1 MSILN
6 VEFKASTN
14 NLSALETLLQQNNPL
29 FIGEDHQVDTYFNV
43 QSGRLKLREGNIENA
58 LIHYKRE
65 NVSGAKS
72 SHVLLYQHQPDKA
85 LKEIPVASQLKTF
98 NNGEELMEY
107 LVENS
112 GQLPDVLFL
121 DLSMPRKT
129 GFECLAEIKENEKL
143 KALTVIMF
151 TTSFT
156 RGLDLEENLKATL
169 NAMGASDYIRKPSD
183 FNELKQIIEKTLD
196 ELIAKRAN
204 R

>member
-1 MSILN
+1 MANQQGTPLNILLADDDIDDRS
-6 VEFKASTN
+6 F
-14 NLSALETLLQQNNPL
+14 
-29 FIGEDHQVDTYFNV
+29 F
-43 QSGRLKLREGNIENA
+43 
-58 LIHYKRE
+58 
-65 NVSGAKS
+65 
-72 SHVLLYQHQPDKA
+72 DKA

>member
-1 MSILN
+1 MMANQQGTPLNILLADDDIDDRS
-6 VEFKASTN
+6 F
-14 NLSALETLLQQNNPL
+14 
-29 FIGEDHQVDTYFNV
+29 F
-43 QSGRLKLREGNIENA
+43 
-58 LIHYKRE
+58 
-65 NVSGAKS
+65 
-72 SHVLLYQHQPDKA
+72 DKA

-143 KALTVIMF
+143 KALSVIMF

-183 FNELKQIIEKTLD
+183 FNELKQIIEKTLN
-196 ELIAKRAN
+196 ELIAKRDN
-204 R
+204 PQ